1 MKLRHAP
8 RSDGRGTESL
18 LLSAIVDSTD
28 DAIISVDVSGRV
40 TSWNKGAERLYGI
53 AAAQAVSATLDQIL
67 PSSAADLAKVLR
79 GSETTVSVHREV
91 TRRLSNGSE
100 VLVDETVSVLRNEA
114 GKVVGA
120 ASIAR
125 DVTSRHDIEAALAA
139 TRRDLEVHNRR
150 LERSNA
156 DLEQFAYVASH
167 DLSEPLRAVSGMVE
181 LLARRYDGQ
190 LDDDADEF
198 IRFAVD
204 GCARMRAMIDDLLSY
219 SRAGSEGLKLTDV
232 DLAVVME
239 HVLESL
245 SVELAASEAVLSVG
259 DLPVVRADSIKLTAV
274 IQNLIGNALKFRLP
288 ERQTSIAVSAESDNG
303 VWRIAVTDNGIGV
316 EPAYRGKVFRMF
328 QRLNHRESYP
338 GTGIGLAISERIVS
352 AHGGMI
358 GVADGVDGGVSV
370 WFTLPQSEEVSV

>member
-1 MKLRHAP
+1 MKLRHAR
-8 RSDGRGTESL
+8 RSDGRGTEGL

-28 DAIISVDVSGRV
+28 DAVISVDVSGRV
-40 TSWNKGAERLYGI
+40 TSWNKGAERLYGVT
-53 AAAQAVSATLDQIL
+53 ADQAMSSSLDQLL

-79 GSETTVSVHREV
+79 GSATTVSAHREV
-91 TRRLSNGSE
+91 TRRRSNGSE
-100 VLVDETVSVLRNEA
+100 VLVDETVSVLRNET

-125 DVTSRHDIEAALAA
+125 DVTSRHEIEAALAA

-150 LERSNA
+150 LQRSNA

-181 LLARRYDGQ
+181 LLARRYEGQ

-245 SVELAASEAVLSVG
+245 SVELAASQAVLSVG

-274 IQNLIGNALKFRLP
+274 IQNLIGNALKFRRP
-288 ERQTSIAVSAESDNG
+288 ERPTSIAVSAESDDG
-303 VWRIAVTDNGIGV
+303 VWRISVTDNGIGV

-352 AHGGMI
+352 AHGGSI

-370 WFTLPQSEEVSV
+370 WFTLPQSEEVLV

>member
-1 MKLRHAP
+1 MKLRHAR
-8 RSDGRGTESL
+8 RSDGRGTEGL

-28 DAIISVDVSGRV
+28 DAVISVDVSGRV
-40 TSWNKGAERLYGI
+40 TSWNKGAERLYGV
-53 AAAQAVSATLDQIL
+53 AADQAMSSSLDQLL

-79 GSETTVSVHREV
+79 GSATTVSAHREV
-91 TRRLSNGSE
+91 TRRRSNGSE
-100 VLVDETVSVLRNEA
+100 VLVDETVSVLRNET

-125 DVTSRHDIEAALAA
+125 DVTSRHEIEAALAA

-150 LERSNA
+150 LQRSNA

-181 LLARRYDGQ
+181 LLARRYEGQ

-245 SVELAASEAVLSVG
+245 SVELAASQAVLSVG

-274 IQNLIGNALKFRLP
+274 IQNLIGNALKFRRP
-288 ERQTSIAVSAESDNG
+288 ERPTSIAVSAESDDG
-303 VWRIAVTDNGIGV
+303 VWRISVTDNGIGV

-352 AHGGMI
+352 AHGGSI

-370 WFTLPQSEEVSV
+370 WFTLPQSEEVLV